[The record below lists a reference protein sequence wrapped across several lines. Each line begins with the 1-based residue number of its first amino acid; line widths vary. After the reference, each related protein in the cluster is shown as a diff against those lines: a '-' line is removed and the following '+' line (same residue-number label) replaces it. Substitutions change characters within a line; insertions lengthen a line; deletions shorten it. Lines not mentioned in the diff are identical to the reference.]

1 MNKYIFLDFNGTVLD
16 DVDLCLN
23 LLNEMLYEKE
33 NKTVDLIEYKQ
44 IFDFPI
50 IKYYIAAGFDFSKY
64 TFEELANYF
73 IVEYTK
79 RNLTESKI
87 FDDLEEFVHNIK
99 NLGYKVVICSASKKV
114 LLLEQLKEFKIID
127 LFDDVIGLDIH
138 YAASKLELA
147 KEYVKNIDIDLENSY
162 FIGDTTHDAEVGVE
176 CGLNFL
182 LIDRGH
188 QSEDVLSKTKKPIL
202 HSFFEVVE
210 FIRNKNSCK

>member
-33 NKTVDLIEYKQ
+33 NKTVDINEYKH

-50 IKYYIAAGFDFSKY
+50 IKYYKAAGFDFSKY

-73 IVEYTK
+73 IVEYAR
-79 RNLTESKI
+79 RNAYESKI
-87 FDDLEEFVHNIK
+87 FTDLESFVSSAK
-99 NLGYKVVICSASKKV
+99 DLGYKVVICSASKKDM
-114 LLLEQLKEFKIID
+114 LLEQLKYFGIYH
-127 LFDDVIGLDIH
+127 LFDDVIGLDNH

-147 KEYVKNIDIDLENSY
+147 KEYVKSKEIDLSKSY
-162 FIGDTTHDAEVGVE
+162 FIGDTTHDNEVGE
-176 CGLNFL
+176 ACGLKVI

-188 QSEDVLSKTKKPIL
+188 QAEDVLSKVNSLIL
-202 HSFFEVVE
+202 HSFVE
-210 FIRNKNSCK
+210 TLNYIENNN

>member
-1 MNKYIFLDFNGTVLD
+1 MQKYIFLDFNGTVLD

-33 NKTVDLIEYKQ
+33 NKTVDIVEYKN

-50 IKYYIAAGFDFSKY
+50 IKYYLAAGFDFSKY

-79 RNLTESKI
+79 RNPSESKI
-87 FDDLEEFVHNIK
+87 FDDLVMFVEGIK
-99 NLGYKVVICSASKKV
+99 EYGYKVVICSASKKP
-114 LLLEQLKEFKIID
+114 LLLDQLTDFNIINY
-127 LFDDVIGLDIH
+127 FDDVIGLDNH

-147 KEYVKNIDIDLENSY
+147 KKYVSEIEIDKENSY

-176 CGLNFL
+176 CGLNVI

-188 QSEDVLSKTKKPIL
+188 QSEDVLVKTKKPIL
-202 HSFFEVVE
+202 HSLKSAFD
-210 FIRNKNSCK
+210 FITKNC